1 MLVWISWSVDPIG
14 SAGATAPNVKE
25 AARLLQ
31 GSITRM
37 RRAFDSDTAYGELQ
51 DRARIMQARMLDEGR
66 TAVLR
71 GEQWSATVG
80 SIRVLLIPRGDHVR
94 VPLRREPNGAA

>member
-14 SAGATAPNVKE
+14 SAGATAPDVKE

-37 RRAFDSDTAYGELQ
+37 RRAFDSTRLTESSST
-51 DRARIMQARMLDEGR
+51 ARIMQARMLDQGR